1 MVKNIV
7 SSHRQPLA
15 ANCSQSSGC
24 QWPPVAASVRQ
35 HSLLS
40 GSHLQPL
47 ADTRVAARGRQWPPA
62 FSSHRQP
69 LAATCSQS
77 SGRQWP
83 LEQVAASGRKW
94 PQVAAS
100 GRKWPPLPKSNSC
113 PSARSLPNQP
123 QLAFETPN
131 PNAFEI
137 FWRTKWP
144 GPMGLPG
151 RQEIS
156 FNLHLQGLLNL
167 ATGARSKITI
177 FLGHG
182 TKSKGTTLWPTFGAR
197 KVAQPC
203 LLIRQLGSW
212 VSPRN
217 VWACQ
222 KQIVRVANSRWH
234 LQSMRNEFCT
244 YSAWRISF
252 CPAYCPDM
260 VPTKTV
266 CRRACSYSV
275 ILPLVRMHDVSE
287 PPVFFRFQ
295 NARRLVMGPPSIFL
309 SW

>member
-1 MVKNIV
+1 MCHFHI
-7 SSHRQPLA
+7 LLI
-15 ANCSQSSGC
+15 
-24 QWPPVAASVRQ
+24 PPYNKQ
-35 HSLLS
+35 
-40 GSHLQPL
+40 
-47 ADTRVAARGRQWPPA
+47 
-62 FSSHRQP
+62 
-69 LAATCSQS
+69 
-77 SGRQWP
+77 
-83 LEQVAASGRKW
+83 
-94 PQVAAS
+94 
-100 GRKWPPLPKSNSC
+100 PKS
-113 PSARSLPNQP
+113 A
-123 QLAFETPN
+123 
-131 PNAFEI
+131 NAFEI
-137 FWRTKWP
+137 FWRTKWR

-167 ATGARSKITI
+167 AAGAPSKITI

-203 LLIRQLGSW
+203 LLMRQLGSW

-234 LQSMRNEFCT
+234 LQSMRYEFCT

-266 CRRACSYSV
+266 CRRARSYSV
-275 ILPLVRMHDVSE
+275 IVSLARMHDVFE
-287 PPVFFRFQ
+287 PPAFFRSLHG
-295 NARRLVMGPPSIFL
+295 RRLVMGPSSFFFL
-309 SW
+309 LMNGKK